1 MIKILVTTDFSANS
15 KAAIRFAI
23 KFAAQYP
30 EVSLTFFHSYHI
42 LKPTSFSDAKFEAY
56 EKAQKENIHKRLEKF
71 VKDVYHTSGVKS
83 SEVNCVCRESVVAHS
98 NIMNY
103 AKQEGFNFISIG
115 TRGAGKIE
123 KLFGTHTS
131 YVISQSSIPVIAV
144 PKTYKS
150 KDIQSILYASDLI
163 NLDKELDQVI
173 DFAKPIDAKI
183 EVVHFGFPSDIEKK
197 VKLAEEKVKNHSDYP
212 VEFHVQPSD
221 FIKSL
226 VDNIEIA
233 VKKSKPSILVMF
245 TDQKVSFFKKMLFSG
260 NTEEFALNTRVPLLV
275 YPK

>member
-23 KFAAQYP
+23 KFATQYP

-42 LKPTSFSDAKFEAY
+42 LKPTSYSDAKFEAY
-56 EKAQKENIHKRLEKF
+56 EKAQKENISKRLEKF
-71 VKDVYHTSGVKS
+71 VKDVYHAAGIKP
-83 SEVNCVCRESVVAHS
+83 SEINCVCRESVVAHS

-103 AKQEGFNFISIG
+103 AEHEGFNFIAIG

-144 PKTYKS
+144 PKTYRS
-150 KDIQSILYASDLI
+150 RDIESVLYASDLI

-183 EVVHFGFPSDIEKK
+183 EVVHFGFPSDIAKK

-226 VDNIEIA
+226 VDNIETA
-233 VKKSKPSILVMF
+233 VKRSKPSMLVMF